1 MKKASL
7 NLSINAIVVLIMAVA
22 LLGLGLGFLRN
33 MFSNLEGQI
42 GDISKDTEQR
52 MVQGLEESDERLAL
66 DKTKFEI
73 KQGKTGE
80 TYLGL
85 RNELSGKETFVVDGP
100 GTIDA
105 NQNPGDWRADDSV
118 ITCYSSF
125 DPDAKLSGKNE
136 EDSPIFFTAISK
148 RSLQEGESYV
158 GKLLMKVNGKAS
170 EGTYDCAIVI
180 EDPTDPGEQYDRI
193 DFEVTVTEG

>member
-7 NLSINAIVVLIMAVA
+7 SLSINAIVVLIMAVA

-52 MVQGLEESDERLAL
+52 MVQGLENSNDRLAL

-73 KQGKTGE
+73 KKGKSGE

-85 RNELSGKETFVVDGP
+85 RNELTGKKTFTVDGP

-105 NQNPGDWRADDSV
+105 NQNPGDWKGDDSV
-118 ITCYSSF
+118 VTCYSSF
-125 DPDAKLSGKNE
+125 DPDAELSGKNE
-136 EDSPIFFTAISK
+136 DDSPIVFTAISK
-148 RSLQEGESYV
+148 ISLQEGKSYV
-158 GKLLMKVNGKAS
+158 GKLLMKVNGRAPT
-170 EGTYDCAIVI
+170 GTYSCALVI
-180 EDPTDPGEQYDRI
+180 EDPSASGDEYDRI
-193 DFEVTVTEG
+193 DFEVTVIEG

>member
-1 MKKASL
+1 MKKGSL

-52 MVQGLEESDERLAL
+52 MVQGLEDSNERLAL

-85 RNELSGKETFVVDGP
+85 RNELSGKFTYVVDGS

-105 NQNPGDWRADDSV
+105 NTNPGDWKEDDSV
-118 ITCYSSF
+118 ITCYSAF
-125 DPDAKLSGKNE
+125 DPEADLTGKNE
-136 EDSPIFFTAISK
+136 EGSPIYFTAIAK
-148 RSLQEGESYV
+148 RSLKEGDSYV
-158 GKLLMKVNGKAS
+158 GKMLIKVNGKAP
-170 EGTYDCAIVI
+170 EGTYDCAIVL
-180 EDPTDPGEQYDRI
+180 EDPSDPGEEYDRI
-193 DFEVTVTEG
+193 DFEVTITEG